1 MKIKRIRA
9 YRVVLH
15 TTEGRYAWGR
25 GRFVDELDST
35 IVRVDTDTGIS
46 GFGEICCPMAPG
58 YTPFFAAGARAGT
71 AEVAPALL
79 GEDPTQIANINAIMD
94 STLTG
99 HDYAK
104 SGIDI
109 ACWDILGKAAGLPI
123 TTLLG
128 GRYTADFPLY
138 HPVSQDT
145 PEKMAERVAEYRA
158 AGYRS
163 FQLKVGGEVDIDIA
177 RIRAV
182 ARQLADGETLIA
194 DANRGWLVHEA
205 LQVLEATRDIRFYVE
220 QPCST
225 YEECTTV
232 RRLCSKPFILDESI
246 ESVRD
251 IVRAYKDGAAD
262 IINLKVAKL
271 GGITKTNEARNLCA
285 RLGIPVFIDNAKGGD
300 IVTAA
305 MTHLAQS
312 TPPAILFA
320 TTDFSSYINEK
331 IATGTPVKKSGRLAA
346 SNAPGLGITP
356 LDSVLSDPVLDIKE
370 GTSE

>member
-1 MKIKRIRA
+1 MKIERIRA

-25 GRFVDELDST
+25 ARFVDELDST
-35 IVRVDTDTGIS
+35 IIRVDTDAGIS

-58 YTPFFAAGARAGT
+58 YTPFFAAGARAGA
-71 AEVAPALL
+71 AEVAPALI

-94 STLTG
+94 ATLTG

-109 ACWDILGKAAGLPI
+109 ACWDILGKVAQLPI

-128 GRYTADFPLY
+128 GRFGRDFPLY

-145 PEKMAERVAEYRA
+145 PEKMAERVAEYRDH
-158 AGYRS
+158 GYKS
-163 FQLKVGGEVDIDIA
+163 FQLKVGGDVDTDVA

-182 ARQLADGETLIA
+182 AKDLRGGEKLIA

-205 LQVLEATRDIRFYVE
+205 LQVIEATEDVRFYLE

-225 YEECTTV
+225 YEECKTV

-251 IVRAYKDGAAD
+251 IVRAHSEGVAD
-262 IINLKVAKL
+262 IINLKIAKL
-271 GGITKTNEARNLCA
+271 GGITKTNEARNLCV
-285 RLGIPVFIDNAKGGD
+285 RLGIPVFIDNAKGGE
-300 IVTAA
+300 IITATMA
-305 MTHLAQS
+305 HLAHS
-312 TPPAILFA
+312 TPQHILFA
-320 TTDFSSYINEK
+320 TTDFSSYIKEK
-331 IATGTPVKKSGRLAA
+331 IATGAPGKVGGRLAA
-346 SNAPGLGITP
+346 SHAPGLGITP
-356 LDSVLSDPVLDIKE
+356 IDAVLSDPVLDVGK
-370 GTSE
+370 

>member
-1 MKIKRIRA
+1 MKIERIRA

-15 TTEGRYAWGR
+15 TTEGRYAWGK

-35 IVRVDTDTGIS
+35 IIRIDTDAGIN

-71 AEVAPALL
+71 AEVARPLI

-94 STLTG
+94 ATLTG

-109 ACWDILGKAAGLPI
+109 ACWDILGKAAQLPI

-128 GRYTADFPLY
+128 GRFTPDFPLY

-145 PEKMAERVAEYRA
+145 PEKMAVRVAEYRDQD
-158 AGYRS
+158 YKS
-163 FQLKVGGEVDIDIA
+163 FQLKVGGDVDTDIA

-182 ARQLADGETLIA
+182 AKDLRPGEKLIA

-205 LQVLEATRDIRFYVE
+205 LQVVEATRDVRFYVE

-225 YEECTTV
+225 YEECKTV

-251 IVRAYKDGAAD
+251 IVRAYSDGMVD
-262 IINLKVAKL
+262 IVNLKIAKL

-300 IVTAA
+300 IITATMA
-305 MTHLAQS
+305 HLAHS
-312 TPPAILFA
+312 TPPHILFA
-320 TTDFSSYINEK
+320 TTDFSSYIKEK
-331 IATGTPVKKSGRLAA
+331 IATGVPVKANGRLAA
-346 SNAPGLGITP
+346 SNGPGLGVTP
-356 LDSVLSDPVLDIKE
+356 IDTVLSDLVLDVLA
-370 GTSE
+370 